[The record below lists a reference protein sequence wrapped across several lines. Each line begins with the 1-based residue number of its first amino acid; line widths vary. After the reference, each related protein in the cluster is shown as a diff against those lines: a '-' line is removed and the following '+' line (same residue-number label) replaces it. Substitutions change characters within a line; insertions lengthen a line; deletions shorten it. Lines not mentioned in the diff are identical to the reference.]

1 MPRILHLNISSPCS
15 ALCDSQV
22 PGINEIVT
30 SLLPS
35 LSSLHSAQRMV
46 TAAVFA
52 EVGNLLYLGK
62 FS

>member
-1 MPRILHLNISSPCS
+1 MLRLIVSPSCS

-52 EVGNLLYLGK
+52 EVGNLLYYRKIL
-62 FS
+62 